1 MSGSDVDIDFEAL
14 KELRSELDRLD
25 ALLVEAIARR
35 QALVRQIG
43 QVKAAEG
50 HQTRDFRREKIV
62 LDKAKAVAREHG
74 IPPRLAADVLKIV
87 IRASLEDQER
97 ARVSGSARGSGQR
110 ALVLGGAGRMGNW
123 FVEYFHSQG
132 YSVDVVDPA
141 ANQHLDHVYP
151 SLDAAG
157 FSHDVIVV
165 AATLSASVHLLDAL
179 ALGRPQGLVFDVGSL
194 KAPLSNSL
202 RALAD
207 AGVRIAS
214 IHPMFGPSARLLAGC
229 HMIFCDVGHAE
240 ATRSAKAIFADTMV
254 ECVDM
259 TLESHD
265 ELIAFVLGLSH
276 LLNIAFMDT
285 LASSGISA
293 DALAMISSPT
303 FDAQLA
309 IGTGVVNENPDLYFE
324 IQRLN
329 AFRDRPLDGLH
340 QSVRSL
346 RQAVIENDAQRFR
359 TAMVGAREYVASYRE
374 RKQTGS

>member
-165 AATLSASVHLLDAL
+165 AATI
-179 ALGRPQGLVFDVGSL
+179 R
-194 KAPLSNSL
+194 
-202 RALAD
+202 
-207 AGVRIAS
+207 
-214 IHPMFGPSARLLAGC
+214 M
-229 HMIFCDVGHAE
+229 
-240 ATRSAKAIFADTMV
+240 
-254 ECVDM
+254 
-259 TLESHD
+259 
-265 ELIAFVLGLSH
+265 
-276 LLNIAFMDT
+276 
-285 LASSGISA
+285 
-293 DALAMISSPT
+293 
-303 FDAQLA
+303 
-309 IGTGVVNENPDLYFE
+309 
-324 IQRLN
+324 
-329 AFRDRPLDGLH
+329 
-340 QSVRSL
+340 
-346 RQAVIENDAQRFR
+346 
-359 TAMVGAREYVASYRE
+359 
-374 RKQTGS
+374 